1 MVRYELQRLP
11 GAPLQRGTVDAGTTL
26 VSLLDSLQLHR
37 DVIVKLN
44 GRALPD
50 DYDIS
55 RPLRPGDVVVV
66 FDQPEGGVGK
76 LITTILRP
84 VTKILSGALKVFG
97 LSNKP
102 SASVSVAT
110 GESPNND
117 LTGQTNRA
125 RLYKGRPNI
134 YGQCR
139 VFPDLIQE
147 ALFEFVDNNKQ
158 LTEWFEVGYGRY
170 TISSIRYSE
179 SNLGSLAGASS
190 AIYNPGDVIGTIE
203 VGYQF
208 DDVDN
213 ETVPGL
219 NESQDF
225 PAQTATTTAPTSVA
239 IESNQLKAVV
249 LSNDDNFSYFA
260 ALAVPHPVSFVINA
274 TWNDGGTSVTRNVT
288 GAGNIISSESFIG
301 EDTLSYTTFYI
312 GELSGEIT
320 SLPGNAV
327 INPTLFTLNDQT
339 PLVIGPSVSPIVSTQ
354 VWVHVLVQLGATA
367 GTTQYRIKFWQV
379 DDDNNQV
386 PGTSEQ
392 HDFFFDNDFQVT
404 TRYFRTTHKFV
415 PAAGAGRY
423 AVTIERLDN
432 SNDANV
438 VTLMAIHA
446 VNVRENVVYPEDTI
460 ARITIKG
467 ANDSNSNR
475 EQKYNMLAQRHT
487 ISYDRTTGAVDYT
500 LRPSRS
506 FADAILHEWVV
517 VGKQDVA
524 SIDVAALYAIADSL
538 PDAQLGY
545 FDYTFSDE
553 KQPLGERIATIANVA
568 RVDGNNIGDVL
579 TFWRDEKV
587 TNPDAVFA
595 RSNMFWDEYK
605 VAWQMS
611 LPGGYDGV
619 ALDYVD
625 PLTNKKAYIYL
636 QIDSSGITEVED
648 ATVNAMQISLD
659 GCRNATQA
667 TDRAWLE
674 ARKILYSRLTMT
686 VKVLE
691 ETQVVRGTVV
701 QCPDMYDNAQ
711 QTGYITG
718 RSGDVFST
726 SERIDF
732 SLGDMWVVMTDS
744 LGNYRGRW
752 RAYPV
757 SGKPKAFQAAA
768 DTFDL
773 NIYDRSTVQ
782 NPSRYFIATDS
793 ELNSTIWRVDSAK
806 PNGDDTQTLSLTEYS
821 DSIYP

>member
-1 MVRYELQRLP
+1 M
-11 GAPLQRGTVDAGTTL
+11 
-26 VSLLDSLQLHR
+26 
-37 DVIVKLN
+37 
-44 GRALPD
+44 
-50 DYDIS
+50 
-55 RPLRPGDVVVV
+55 
-66 FDQPEGGVGK
+66 
-76 LITTILRP
+76 
-84 VTKILSGALKVFG
+84 
-97 LSNKP
+97 
-102 SASVSVAT
+102 
-110 GESPNND
+110 
-117 LTGQTNRA
+117 
-125 RLYKGRPNI
+125 
-134 YGQCR
+134 
-139 VFPDLIQE
+139 
-147 ALFEFVDNNKQ
+147 
-158 LTEWFEVGYGRY
+158 
-170 TISSIRYSE
+170 
-179 SNLGSLAGASS
+179 
-190 AIYNPGDVIGTIE
+190 
-203 VGYQF
+203 
-208 DDVDN
+208 
-213 ETVPGL
+213 
-219 NESQDF
+219 
-225 PAQTATTTAPTSVA
+225 
-239 IESNQLKAVV
+239 
-249 LSNDDNFSYFA
+249 
-260 ALAVPHPVSFVINA
+260 
-274 TWNDGGTSVTRNVT
+274 
-288 GAGNIISSESFIG
+288 
-301 EDTLSYTTFYI
+301 
-312 GELSGEIT
+312 
-320 SLPGNAV
+320 
-327 INPTLFTLNDQT
+327 
-339 PLVIGPSVSPIVSTQ
+339 
-354 VWVHVLVQLGATA
+354 
-367 GTTQYRIKFWQV
+367 
-379 DDDNNQV
+379 
-386 PGTSEQ
+386 
-392 HDFFFDNDFQVT
+392 
-404 TRYFRTTHKFV
+404 
-415 PAAGAGRY
+415 
-423 AVTIERLDN
+423 
-432 SNDANV
+432 
-438 VTLMAIHA
+438 
-446 VNVRENVVYPEDTI
+446 
-460 ARITIKG
+460 
-467 ANDSNSNR
+467 
-475 EQKYNMLAQRHT
+475 
-487 ISYDRTTGAVDYT
+487 
-500 LRPSRS
+500 
-506 FADAILHEWVV
+506 V
-517 VGKQDVA
+517 VGKQDVT

-538 PDAQLGY
+538 PDEALGY

-579 TFWRDEKV
+579 TFWRDEKA

-691 ETQVVRGTVV
+691 STQVVRGTVV

-757 SGKPKAFQAAA
+757 NGKPKAFQAAA

-773 NIYDRSTVQ
+773 NIYDRNTAQ

-806 PNGDDTQTLSLTEYS
+806 PNGDDTQTLSLIEYS

>member
-26 VSLLDSLQLHR
+26 VTLLDSLQLHR
-37 DVIVKLN
+37 DLVVKLN

-55 RPLRPGDVVVV
+55 RPLCTGDVVAV

-76 LITTILRP
+76 LVTTILRP
-84 VTKILSGALKVFG
+84 VSKILSGALKVFG

-225 PAQTATTTAPTSVA
+225 PAQTATTTAPTLVA

-249 LSNDDNFSYFA
+249 LSNDDNFAYFA
-260 ALAVPHPVSFVINA
+260 ALAVPHPVTFVINA

-301 EDTLSYTTFYI
+301 ENTLSYTTFYI

-339 PLVIGPSVSPIVSTQ
+339 PLVIGPSVSPIVSRQ

-367 GTTQYRIKFWQV
+367 GTTQYRIKFWKV

-392 HDFFFDNDFQVT
+392 YDYFFDNDFQVT
-404 TRYFRTTHKFV
+404 TRYFRTTHKFT

-446 VNVRENVVYPEDTI
+446 VNVRENVVY
-460 ARITIKG
+460 
-467 ANDSNSNR
+467 
-475 EQKYNMLAQRHT
+475 
-487 ISYDRTTGAVDYT
+487 
-500 LRPSRS
+500 
-506 FADAILHEWVV
+506 
-517 VGKQDVA
+517 
-524 SIDVAALYAIADSL
+524 
-538 PDAQLGY
+538 
-545 FDYTFSDE
+545 
-553 KQPLGERIATIANVA
+553 
-568 RVDGNNIGDVL
+568 
-579 TFWRDEKV
+579 
-587 TNPDAVFA
+587 
-595 RSNMFWDEYK
+595 
-605 VAWQMS
+605 
-611 LPGGYDGV
+611 
-619 ALDYVD
+619 
-625 PLTNKKAYIYL
+625 
-636 QIDSSGITEVED
+636 
-648 ATVNAMQISLD
+648 
-659 GCRNATQA
+659 
-667 TDRAWLE
+667 
-674 ARKILYSRLTMT
+674 SRLTMT

-711 QTGYITG
+711 QTGYING

-757 SGKPKAFQAAA
+757 SGKAKAFQAAA